1 MTKTDFLH
9 HLHGFSYE
17 MKDFEMEE
25 SVYFLKKHF
34 GRQGSKLSQGVR

>member
-17 MKDFEMEE
+17 MKDFETEE
-25 SVYFLKKHF
+25 
-34 GRQGSKLSQGVR
+34 REEGSKLSQGVR